1 MTKKIESKLAKIGVP
16 SAYIGITALVVT
28 LLCSQLG
35 V

>member
-1 MTKKIESKLAKIGVP
+1 MTKNVENRLAKIGVP

-28 LLCSQLG
+28 LICSQMG

>member
-16 SAYIGITALVVT
+16 SAYIGITALVIT